1 MRSRRKEAAMA
12 LRHRIQYLRK
22 EHEELLH
29 LADRIE
35 KMLESASKNDFAE
48 HLKSLTGLRSLEHG
62 LAGIVEHCHA
72 EDRIIESTYHHYLQQ
87 DERARIDAEHEQI
100 IRAVTN
106 FREEL
111 KCATTDQTM
120 AMILPGMDVVRR
132 LRAHIAYEGELLGRI
147 AELGNPPKTAV
158 GKKKTG
164 KRAHEKK
171 RRHVTRRKTGTK
183 SANVL
188 PYTLEPH
195 PEL

>member
-1 MRSRRKEAAMA
+1 MA

-22 EHEELLH
+22 EHEGLLH

-35 KMLESASKNDFAE
+35 EMLELASMNDVAE

-87 DERARIDAEHEQI
+87 NERERIDAEHELI
-100 IRAVTN
+100 IRDVTN

-111 KCATTDQTM
+111 KFATTDRTM
-120 AMILPGMDVVRR
+120 AMILPGMDVVKR
-132 LRAHIAYEGELLGRI
+132 LRAHIVYERELLGRI
-147 AELGNPPKTAV
+147 AEVGNPPKRPM

-164 KRAHEKK
+164 KRTHEKK
-171 RRHVTRRKTGTK
+171 RRRVARRKRETK
-183 SANVL
+183 SADVL

-195 PEL
+195 SEL